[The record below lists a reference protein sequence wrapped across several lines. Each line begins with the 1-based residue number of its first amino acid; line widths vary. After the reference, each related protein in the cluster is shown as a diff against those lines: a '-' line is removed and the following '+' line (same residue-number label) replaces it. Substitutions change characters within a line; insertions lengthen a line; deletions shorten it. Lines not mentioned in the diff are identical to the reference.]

1 MQLDILLLDTFMGL
15 PCWLLWGLAS
25 LLSFLLGLLLGSW
38 LWRKCCVR
46 VGELEA
52 DLKVH
57 HAKLTDMEKDYM
69 DLKYHHDELQKDN
82 LALRAS
88 LNSCEADKAVLAHK
102 LKVAQESANTGI
114 VTGSGGPSG
123 GSKDYATLLGT
134 ENLQIVEGIGPK
146 IEELLKAAGISTW
159 ADLAGASHDKVKAI
173 LEEAGPRYRIHDPK
187 SWSDQAKLASEGK
200 WPELI
205 QYQKFLDAGREDR
218 GDLENAS
225 KVEKMIAKLLGF
237 SNNPE
242 DLKIIEGIGPKI
254 EKLLKDGGINTW
266 SDLANAA
273 VARIQQ
279 ILDAAGDNYRLADPA
294 TWPKQAELAA
304 AGKWDE
310 LAAYQ
315 EQLQGG
321 KE

>member
-1 MQLDILLLDTFMGL
+1 MQMDILLLDTFMGL

-57 HAKLTDMEKDYM
+57 HAKITDMEKNYM

-88 LNSCEADKAVLAHK
+88 LNSCEADKAVLSHK
-102 LKVAQESANTGI
+102 LKVAQEGGGI
-114 VTGSGGPSG
+114 VTGSAGPVN
-123 GSKDYATLLGT
+123 YATLLGN

-146 IEELLKAAGISTW
+146 IEELLKAAGIKTW
-159 ADLAGASHDKVKAI
+159 ADLAGASQDKIKAV

-187 SWSDQAKLASEGK
+187 SWSEQAKLANESK

-237 SNNPE
+237 SNNPD
-242 DLKIIEGIGPKI
+242 DLKIIEGVGPKI
-254 EKLLKDGGINTW
+254 EKLLKDGGIHNW
-266 SDLANAA
+266 SDLARASTD
-273 VARIQQ
+273 RIQQ